1 MGKGFFL
8 ISAAMALAAVTS
20 TSAIAAA
27 PAKLRLPP
35 PKAPQNQIY
44 SPGRIAQ
51 DLEKRGYRIESM
63 KRMGT
68 TYSVTAIG
76 PSKSKVQM
84 TIDGRSGEIIGLAV
98 LQAAPNLAS
107 VIAAIIRGGTG
118 ARYVDDWH
126 PFGIIIPDTY
136 QTRWTTYP
144 VGSWTYT
151 TAYVPEAWSGKG
163 YRFAVPYR
171 SVRPGHGGKSRSKFP
186 ASKMRKPAYD
196 VYDSNGTEITTE
208 YSEEMTEITETTTYE
223 TTYASEDEALEESYL
238 GGAVGDDDFDME
250 DIADYDSEDGDFD
263 FADNANDGYDADLDE
278 GDDGDDGSQ
287 GTAMSGDDDDDD
299 QDADASDNDDD
310 GDDDMDAS
318 SDDDQDDDP
327 DMDEPDDGR
336 DDGDMDEGDEYGA
349 DEGDDDD
356 GDYDDGGDDDDYD
369 DGGDDGGDDEP
380 DLNYAIAA

>member
-20 TSAIAAA
+20 TNALAAA

-35 PKAPQNQIY
+35 PKAPKDQIY
-44 SPGRIAQ
+44 SPGRIAT

-63 KRMGT
+63 KRLGT

-84 TIDGRSGEIIGLAV
+84 TIDGRSGEVIGLAV

-107 VIAAIIRGGTG
+107 AIAAIIRGGTG
-118 ARYVDDWH
+118 VRYVDDWH

-144 VGSWTYT
+144 VGSWKTT

-171 SVRPGHGGKSRSKFP
+171 SVRPGARGKSRSKFP
-186 ASKMRKPAYD
+186 ASKMRQPAYD
-196 VYDSNGTEITTE
+196 VYDSNGTEISTS

-223 TTYASEDEALEESYL
+223 TTYASEDEAFEESYL

-250 DIADYDSEDGDFD
+250 DIADYDSEDGDFNI
-263 FADNANDGYDADLDE
+263 ADNAADGYDAELDE
-278 GDDGDDGSQ
+278 IDDETGEGALQSGDDYDDDDDVGASSDDDDDDDDV
-287 GTAMSGDDDDDD
+287 GASSDDDDDD
-299 QDADASDNDDD
+299 QDADSDDDDDDQDMDEPDDSGDDGDMDDGDDD
-310 GDDDMDAS
+310 GDDD
-318 SDDDQDDDP
+318 
-327 DMDEPDDGR
+327 
-336 DDGDMDEGDEYGA
+336 
-349 DEGDDDD
+349 
-356 GDYDDGGDDDDYD
+356 GGDDDYD
-369 DGGDDGGDDEP
+369 DGGDDGGDDP
-380 DLNYAIAA
+380 DVRLAIAA